1 VFQKIVL
8 SFNLRYSESSTD
20 KVLIA
25 ACYITLYNANG
36 LKISLNYV
44 SLARLV

>member
-1 VFQKIVL
+1 MFQKIVL

-36 LKISLNYV
+36 LKFSLKHV
-44 SLARLV
+44 SFASFV